1 MILTG
6 IPRSGTTL
14 ATALLDRLPGVVALS
29 EPIDPV
35 SLRGMRREAIADAIV
50 RWMAEERTSILT
62 TGRARAK
69 LRDGVVPE
77 DMVAGAPD
85 TDGLRTVRVDDGWI
99 DVRERGLRPGFRLI
113 VKHPGPFAVV
123 LPELAARLPC
133 VAVVRNPL
141 ATLLS
146 WQTVGM
152 PLRDGHSV
160 NVEAVDGDLSRHLAA
175 EPDRHRRQV
184 ILLGWWVSRFRRTLP
199 DPLIVRYEEIIAT
212 GGRALAPAAP
222 GAAQL
227 DLPLASRN
235 RSPLYDPDL
244 VDRLADL
251 LLSTPGDHL
260 AIHGPEAVETLRA
273 EWRRHGAARPGG
285 EAEQPEAIGA
295 IITRSAEDPVARAEG
310 SGKR

>member
-1 MILTG
+1 VILTG

-14 ATALLDRLPGVVALS
+14 ATSLLDRVPGVVALS

-35 SLRGMRREAIADAIV
+35 SLRGMGREAIAAAIV
-50 RWMAEERTSILT
+50 RWIGEERASILA
-62 TGRARAK
+62 TGRARTK

-77 DMVAGAPD
+77 DMVAGAPGA
-85 TDGLRTVRVDDGWI
+85 DGLRTVRVDDGWV
-99 DVRERGLRPGFRLI
+99 DVRERGLRPDFRLI
-113 VKHPGPFAVV
+113 VKHPGLFAVV

-146 WQTVGM
+146 WQTMGM

-160 NVEAVDGDLSRHLAA
+160 NVEAVDGDLSRRLAA

-184 ILLGWWVSRFRRTLP
+184 LLLGWWVGRFRRTLP

-235 RSPLYDPDL
+235 RSPLYDPAL
-244 VDRLADL
+244 VDRLAEL
-251 LLSTPGDHL
+251 LLAMPGDHL
-260 AIHGPEAVETLRA
+260 AIHGAEAVEQLRA
-273 EWRRHGAARPGG
+273 EWRRHGAAGPGG
-285 EAEQPEAIGA
+285 GAEQPEAIGG
-295 IITRSAEDPVARAEG
+295 IISRTAGDPAGDAEG